1 MPTEY
6 WLFKKYNPTEP
17 KYNPT
22 EPTEPTDPS
31 LKLIKQITDFK
42 VRTKKDMKQLVK
54 LFLLSIIA
62 ETGKVE
68 FAYNIE
74 KAILE
79 SLQPPNIPEPK
90 DDIKN
95 DGSFYPTIFLALRSN
110 ALGANAPETSNAIL
124 SSAGWFYY
132 NMEKPQQKNAK
143 IARYGSDEDNLIF
156 KEQKKQ
162 YQQSKS
168 IRWSAIGLSV
178 LLSATMLYFGLR
190 PKKKARNPRKRISSS
205 VRKVSKSKTKKRN
218 RKSK

>member
-1 MPTEY
+1 
-6 WLFKKYNPTEP
+6 
-17 KYNPT
+17 
-22 EPTEPTDPS
+22 
-31 LKLIKQITDFK
+31 
-42 VRTKKDMKQLVK
+42 MKQFVQLVIR
-54 LFLLSIIA
+54 SIIG

-68 FAYNIE
+68 YAYNVE
-74 KAILE
+74 KAVLE
-79 SLQPPNIPEPK
+79 SLQSPQIPEPK

-95 DGSFYPTIFLALRSN
+95 NGSFYPTLFLALRSN
-110 ALGANAPETSNAIL
+110 ALGSYASKTSKAIL

-143 IARYGSDEDNLIF
+143 IARYGIDEDNLIF

-162 YQQSKS
+162 YRQSKS

-178 LLSATMLYFGLR
+178 LLSATILYFGLK
-190 PKKKARNPRKRISSS
+190 PQKKARNPRKRISSS